1 MNNLTTNEN
10 KILNNVSRALDPDV
24 RLGDKLDE
32 ILNGSGSN
40 GTPVNAVAATETL
53 TVSGVSVVGETLTIG
68 DDVYE
73 FLADVAQVKTTPTN
87 IAIDIIAK
95 TVKASGTLTIDTQ
108 PISGDTFT
116 IGAKTYIF
124 VPVGTANGIGE
135 ISIGI
140 DLPGAKTAIIAAI
153 NGTDGVNAPHPTVS
167 AAAFVVNASVISAL
181 IGGTVGNTIA
191 ITETFTAISN
201 VFAGAT
207 LGTGTNC
214 TAVNT
219 VIAIVDTITAFDTQ
233 GVGAVSGAGTTVVLT
248 ADIAGVSGNNIPIG
262 ENMANAAFVGA
273 AVNLSAGV
281 DGTVA
286 TGMQFLMDATYLYVS
301 PEGNLVSEANWRRVA
316 IGSVY

>member
-32 ILNGSGSN
+32 ILSGSGSN

-73 FLADVAQVKTTPTN
+73 FLADVAQVKTVPTN
-87 IAIDIIAK
+87 IAIDITAT
-95 TVKASGTLTIDTQ
+95 TVPASGTLTVDTQ
-108 PISGDTFT
+108 PTNGDTLT
-116 IGAKTYIF
+116 IGTKTYIF
-124 VPVGTANGIGE
+124 VPEGTDNGEGE

-140 DLPGAKTAIIAAI
+140 DLASAQVAIVEGI
-153 NGTDGVNAPHPTVS
+153 NGTDGVNNAHPMVS
-167 AAAFVVNASVISAL
+167 AAAFSVNASVISAL
-181 IGGTVGNTIA
+181 TGGTVGNA
-191 ITETFTAISN
+191 IVTTETLTTVTN
-201 VFAGAT
+201 VFAAAT
-207 LGTGTNC
+207 LLSGVDC
-214 TAVNT
+214 TAANT
-219 VIAIVDTITAFDTQ
+219 VIAIVNAITTFDTQ
-233 GVGAVSGAGTTVVLT
+233 GVGAVSGAGDTVVLT
-248 ADIAGVSGNNIPIG
+248 ANVAGVSGNSILIG
-262 ENMANAAFVGA
+262 EAMTNALFAAA